1 MYSIFFYFTV
11 DHSNGIQF
19 FFIFLKKWICKLKQ
33 HENEIWLWNVKKVT
47 RLVMLAF
54 SSKVDSLGY
63 MNSLSLLLLW
73 NPWTSAGLKRGS
85 HYSPPSAKTWCDLSM
100 ESRKGCTIIQR
111 PLATKIISFLSYSMG
126 SRNGFD
132 YYINQIHFCVCDII
146 LK

>member
-1 MYSIFFYFTV
+1 
-11 DHSNGIQF
+11 
-19 FFIFLKKWICKLKQ
+19 
-33 HENEIWLWNVKKVT
+33 
-47 RLVMLAF
+47 MLAF
-54 SSKVDSLGY
+54 SSKDKKSWALDSLGY

-126 SRNGFD
+126 SRNGFEGCESCD
-132 YYINQIHFCVCDII
+132 WVTPTTTRSRFLYIFKYLYLYNPLSHRLPI
-146 LK
+146 LCYL